1 MTIFVS
7 SEARSLKNYLKAKP
21 AIVFFNSKIQRFYRF
36 FTSFK
41 KKPYKKY
48 VLAI

>member
-21 AIVFFNSKIQRFYRF
+21 AIVFLTLKYKDFIVFLLLL
-36 FTSFK
+36 K
-41 KKPYKKY
+41 KT
-48 VLAI
+48 L